1 MQVAGSTVSR
11 ATLHNDDEIKRLD
24 IRIGDTIVIH
34 KAGDV
39 IPEVVEVLKNLRTGK
54 EKKFHMPTRC
64 PICGGGVKKEIIE
77 RYLQLPLSNKTQDPK
92 PPKNDTKY
100 RY

>member
-1 MQVAGSTVSR
+1 MKTKSKG
-11 ATLHNDDEIKRLD
+11 LD
-24 IRIGDTIVIH
+24 IRIGDTVVIH

-64 PICGGGVKKEIIE
+64 PICGGGVKREI
-77 RYLQLPLSNKTQDPK
+77 
-92 PPKNDTKY
+92 
-100 RY
+100 